1 MLDFL
6 INIAPPV
13 RPTAK
18 MPKMVNACSC
28 VSIMNPVTLDVTG
41 TTTPIMVMA
50 RPIENITAFM
60 LFGFIG

>member
-6 INIAPPV
+6 INTAPKD
-13 RPTAK
+13 RPTTK

-50 RPIENITAFM
+50 RPIEKITAFM
-60 LFGFIG
+60 VICF